1 MRSLSKWAI
10 AGTLGAGAVAVAVG
24 VTRWGASPIRDAA
37 RVRAVSGPG
46 SGTTAADSRVPKP
59 DVDRA
64 RQPARPPLPPPTVRG
79 LTDNDHVSAEESAAI
94 ARANELDAAR
104 RAVLD
109 VLDVEIIPHAKAEE
123 AALYPAGDTPTAALL
138 VRAMREE
145 HRALIGRVDRLRDA
159 TAPAVA
165 AGHAAAVLA
174 LLESHLWKENELLVP
189 AILGDPSTSLAEL
202 LAGMHELIG

>member
-1 MRSLSKWAI
+1 MTTDPDRRA
-10 AGTLGAGAVAVAVG
+10 AD
-24 VTRWGASPIRDAA
+24 PIRTHHDELHEAVRR
-37 RVRAVSGPG
+37 RVEALIL
-46 SGTTAADSRVPKP
+46 AADAGRG
-59 DVDRA
+59 VD
-64 RQPARPPLPPPTVRG
+64 
-79 LTDNDHVSAEESAAI
+79 D
-94 ARANELDAAR
+94 AR

-109 VLDVEIIPHAKAEE
+109 VLDGEIIPHAKAEE